1 MLICIWVPSTLV
13 LFHFSGDYA
22 ILIKSGLHWITALG
36 FNVLSSLSAIVGLLV
51 GVAISDHSDAANEW
65 ILAGA
70 AGFFLY
76 ISLTDLVSCTYFIS
90 LS

>member
-36 FNVLSSLSAIVGLLV
+36 FNVLSSLSAIIGLLI
-51 GVAISDHSDAANEW
+51 GVAIIAMPISNSISNQSDIANE
-65 ILAGA
+65 
-70 AGFFLY
+70 
-76 ISLTDLVSCTYFIS
+76 
-90 LS
+90 

>member
-1 MLICIWVPSTLV
+1 MIKSEDLLYYNEHSV
-13 LFHFSGDYA
+13 GDYA

-36 FNVLSSLSAIVGLLV
+36 FNALSSLSAIIGLLV
-51 GVAISDHSDAANEW
+51 GVAISGHREVANEW

-76 ISLTDLVSCTYFIS
+76 ISLTDLVK
-90 LS
+90 

>member
-1 MLICIWVPSTLV
+1 MKIACTCC
-13 LFHFSGDYA
+13 FSGDYA

-36 FNVLSSLSAIVGLLV
+36 FNILSSLSAILGLLI
-51 GVAISDHSDAANEW
+51 GVAISGQSEVANEW

-76 ISLTDLVSCTYFIS
+76 IALTDLVNYMYVIS
-90 LS
+90 